1 MTTTLVARPAPEPQ
15 PLVLPD
21 PPAPPEPASAPS
33 VPPASSDPPPP
44 PEPVAP
50 SEPKPLSRA
59 AQRRLPRTVAPVR
72 VSARVA
78 GLEVSAHVLPSK
90 IGLFVPH
97 AFPGAKG
104 RGRRLRVVCTI
115 QPARFDIM
123 LINEATEAERCRL
136 FREYAS
142 YADAFAA
149 ALPPGRF
156 CEYGDLDGVACRAPQ
171 GPSSFNEVEVVA
183 AVIGYHRIQIG
194 GVSIVDHPTL
204 STSIYLGS
212 IVTDVADDEICS
224 VLSVLG

>member
-1 MTTTLVARPAPEPQ
+1 MTATLVARPAPEPQ

-21 PPAPPEPASAPS
+21 PPAAPEPAAAPSDPPAPPEPGAPS
-33 VPPASSDPPPP
+33 A
-44 PEPVAP
+44 
-50 SEPKPLSRA
+50 PKPLSRA
-59 AQRRLPRTVAPVR
+59 AQRRLERTIAPVR
-72 VSARVA
+72 VSERVA
-78 GLEVSAHVLPSK
+78 GLEVSAHVLPST

-104 RGRRLRVVCTI
+104 RERRLRVVCTI

-156 CEYGDLDGVACRAPQ
+156 LEYADLDGVACRAPQ

-183 AVIGYHRIQIG
+183 SVLGYRRIQIG
-194 GVSIVDHPTL
+194 SVSIVDHP
-204 STSIYLGS
+204 SYGASVYLGS
-212 IVTDVADDEICS
+212 IVTDAADDEICS